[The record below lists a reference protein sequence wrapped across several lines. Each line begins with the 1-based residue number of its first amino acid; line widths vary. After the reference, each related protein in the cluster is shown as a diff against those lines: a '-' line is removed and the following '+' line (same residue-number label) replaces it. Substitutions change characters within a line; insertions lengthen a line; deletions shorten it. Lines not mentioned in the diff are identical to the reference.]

1 MRNPY
6 DVIGVKPTATQ
17 DEIKNAYRKL
27 AKKHHPDLNPNNK
40 ANEEK
45 FKEITHAYDLI
56 GSAENRA
63 KFDKGE
69 LDEAAAAQEAASRQ
83 YYTHTQGG
91 PEARYSSSYEF
102 DDDFLNSI
110 FGGMGGAAGVRGR
123 SGARSRAM
131 PGEDVIY
138 RMDIG
143 FKEAIL
149 GAEKTF
155 TLPNGK
161 TLQTKIP
168 PNFKSGQKLR
178 FAGQGGPGIGGASA
192 GDLYIEVHVRPS
204 EQFTRVGQNL
214 ESEVSVSIAEALL
227 GGEITVQTIDG
238 NVLLNVPPHSNTGTK
253 LRIRGKGVPS
263 LKEARGDHVVKL
275 KVLLPEVPDPE
286 LDRLVKEWNE
296 AKKKK
301 NNSEAK
307 ENKA

>member
-6 DVIGVKPTATQ
+6 EIIGVTPTATQ

-45 FKEITHAYDLI
+45 FKEITHAYELI

-83 YYTHTQGG
+83 YYSHTQAG
-91 PEARYSSSYEF
+91 PDARYSSSYEF

-110 FGGMGGAAGVRGR
+110 FGSMGGAEGVRGR
-123 SGARSRAM
+123 ASRGPRPAPGADTLYKM
-131 PGEDVIY
+131 EVD
-138 RMDIG
+138 
-143 FKEAIL
+143 FKDAVL
-149 GAEKTF
+149 GAEKTL
-155 TLPNGK
+155 TLPTGK

-178 FAGQGGPGIGGASA
+178 FAGQGAPGRGGGPA
-192 GDLYIEVHVRPS
+192 GDLYVEIVVRPS
-204 EQFTRVGQNL
+204 EIFTRVGQNI

-227 GGEITVQTIDG
+227 GGEISVQTIDG
-238 NVLLNVPPHSNTGTK
+238 NVLLKVPPHSNTGTK

-263 LKEARGDHVVKL
+263 ANAGRGDHIVKL
-275 KVLLPEVPDPE
+275 KLMLPEVPDPK
-286 LDRLVKEWNE
+286 LDALVKEWSEGTN
-296 AKKKK
+296 KKF
-301 NNSEAK
+301 NAP